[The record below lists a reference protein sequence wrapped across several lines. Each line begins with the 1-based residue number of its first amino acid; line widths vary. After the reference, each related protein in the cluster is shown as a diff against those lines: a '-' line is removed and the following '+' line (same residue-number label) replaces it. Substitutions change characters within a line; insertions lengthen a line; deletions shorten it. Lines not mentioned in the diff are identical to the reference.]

1 MAAAAAAAAA
11 DLQGILAGLPGRHI
25 VYCFAYGSGVFRQA
39 GGTTGTGSAAAG
51 PMVDLM
57 LVVDD
62 SVGFHRDN
70 LAANPGHYSSLRHLG
85 AAAVAAVQT
94 SAFGARVYFNTHVP
108 APDGRTLYKYGV
120 TDVRDFRRDLLSWRS
135 LYVAGRLHKPVL
147 TLVDGAGELS
157 GLVARNLESAVHA
170 ALLQLPGSFAER
182 DLYTTVAGLSYTGDF
197 RMVVGEDRHKV
208 ANIVRPQLHRFRSLY
223 GPAVDSMAG
232 ALTVDHGRQS
242 AVQDKTVDGT
252 VCHLRRLPAHL
263 KRAILNGPDEDGRL
277 RELAERGADDVGR
290 IVRAGVSRIVF
301 RSSVT
306 QTLKGIPTAGL
317 VKSVVYSYGKLN
329 KMVRSM
335 MMSQ

>member
-1 MAAAAAAAAA
+1 MAAAA
-11 DLQGILAGLPGRHI
+11 DLCGLLAGLPGRHV

-39 GGTTGTGSAAAG
+39 GGTAPT
-51 PMVDLM
+51 MVDLM

-85 AAAVAAVQT
+85 PAAVAAVQT

-108 APDGRTLYKYGV
+108 APDGRTVYKYGV

-147 TLVDGAGELS
+147 TLVDGPGDVP
-157 GLVARNLESAVHA
+157 GLVARNLESAVRA
-170 ALLQLPGSFAER
+170 ALLQLPGSFAEP
-182 DLYTTVAGLSYTGDF
+182 DLYAAVAGLSYTGDF

-223 GPAVDSMAG
+223 GPAVRSVAD
-232 ALTVDHGRQS
+232 ALTVDRGRQS
-242 AVQDKTVDGT
+242 AAQDKTVDGT
-252 VCHLRRLPAHL
+252 VRHLRRLPDHL
-263 KRAILNGPDEDGRL
+263 KRAMSVDEDGRL
-277 RELAERGADDVGR
+277 RELAERGADHVGR
-290 IVRAGVSRIVF
+290 AVRAGVSRIVF

-306 QTLKGIPTAGL
+306 QSLKGIPTAGL

-335 MMSQ
+335 MMPR

>member
-1 MAAAAAAAAA
+1 MH
-11 DLQGILAGLPGRHI
+11 GILAGLPVRHI

-39 GGTTGTGSAAAG
+39 GTTGSTTGAG

-57 LVVDD
+57 VVVDD

-108 APDGRTLYKYGV
+108 APGGRTLYKYGV
-120 TDVRDFRRDLLSWRS
+120 TDVRDFRRDLLTWRS

-147 TLVDGAGELS
+147 TLVGDDTGTGELS
-157 GLVARNLESAVHA
+157 GLVARNLESAVRA
-170 ALLQLPGSFAER
+170 ALLQLPGSFPER
-182 DLYTTVAGLSYTGDF
+182 DLYDTVAGLSYTGDF
-197 RMVVGEDRHKV
+197 RMVIGEDRRKV

-223 GPAVDSMAG
+223 GPAVGSMADV
-232 ALTVDHGRQS
+232 LTVDSDRQS
-242 AVQDKTVDGT
+242 AVQDKSVDRT
-252 VCHLRRLPAHL
+252 VCHLRRLPADL
-263 KRAILNGPDEDGRL
+263 KRAILDGADEDGRL
-277 RELAERGADDVGR
+277 RELAERGSDDVGR
-290 IVRAGVSRIVF
+290 TVRAGVSRLVF

-317 VKSVVYSYGKLN
+317 VKSVVYAYGKLN